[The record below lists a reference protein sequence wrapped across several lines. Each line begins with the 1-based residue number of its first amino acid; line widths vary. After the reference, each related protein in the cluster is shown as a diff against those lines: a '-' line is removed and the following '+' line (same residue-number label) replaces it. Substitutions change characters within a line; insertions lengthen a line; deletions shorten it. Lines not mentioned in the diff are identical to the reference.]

1 MEDFKGINLCAGK
14 QSVSS
19 IFGNDGKDDF
29 KVVFNKKEDNNFA
42 YSTYDHFETEV
53 IKNTKKGEIICKNVK
68 STYEIMVEKIK
79 EKKLGVLIV
88 GIGGNNATTMLGG
101 ICANS
106 YNHSYI
112 NKYDI
117 KKPNYLGSIFLS
129 SNMRLGYDK
138 EKREHTYCPIHK
150 LTEIFNPENIIYGGW
165 DINNLNI
172 KDCLV
177 RNKVFETDL
186 VEKIKHHLDY
196 IPLKSVYFKGNFIA
210 PNQQKRVNNLLTG
223 NNKLDILNKVRNQI
237 KNFKKV
243 NNLSDIIILWSGNTE
258 KNIPYIE
265 GVNDTFENLLHAC
278 KDNHTS
284 VSPSIIYAL
293 AAVLENCPFINS
305 SPQNT
310 LVNAIVQLAQQKGV
324 FIIGNDLKTGQTKIK
339 NFLLDFYFGTGKP
352 SREARWQP
360 SPRIAATAADSCH
373 HRTPRHTT
381 ALHRAPPFPL
391 QGSSRRASKKISKS
405 NLICDYVKANE
416 HMYVE
421 DNVKNALSFQE
432 EQYCKG
438 DSLVDCTTENDD
450 MQDEYAYAEMIE
462 KQKVN
467 SEIVIKYVPYV
478 GDDKKAID
486 EYISEIF
493 MNGKNTI
500 SIYNV
505 CQDSLLASPIL
516 IDLILLVELAQ
527 RVYFKTDTS
536 NQRKDSIEKT
546 TLSNC
551 IKVDDGYE
559 LHHDILKEKHANF
572 KRMDSVLFLSSLFCK
587 SPFNSEVYKTRHSF
601 FSQMEIL
608 GVLSKICLKEE
619 KREGEGEEEE
629 EEGEG
634 GGVNRAFHLTN
645 LSFLYLFNLCPS
657 I

>member
-1 MEDFKGINLCAGK
+1 MENFKGINLCAGK
-14 QSVSS
+14 QSISN
-19 IFGNDGKDDF
+19 IFGKDGKDDF
-29 KVVFNKKEDNNFA
+29 KVVFNKKEDNNFV
-42 YSTYDHFETEV
+42 YSTYDHIETEV
-53 IKNTKKGEIICKNVK
+53 IKNKKNGEIICKNVK
-68 STYEIMVEKIK
+68 NTYEIMVEKIK

-106 YNHSYI
+106 YNLSYI

-129 SNMRLGYDK
+129 SNIRLGYDK
-138 EKREHTYCPIHK
+138 EKREHTFCPIHK

-186 VEKIKHHLDY
+186 VEKIKHHFDY

-210 PNQQKRVNNLLTG
+210 PNQQKRVNNILTG

-237 KNFKKV
+237 KNFKNQ
-243 NNLSDIIILWSGNTE
+243 NNLNDIIILWSGNTE
-258 KNIPYIE
+258 KNIPYIK

-278 KDNHTS
+278 KNNHTS

-339 NFLLDFYFGTGKP
+339 NFLLDFYFGTGLKP
-352 SREARWQP
+352 KSIV
-360 SPRIAATAADSCH
+360 SYNHLGNNDGKNLSSD
-373 HRTPRHTT
+373 
-381 ALHRAPPFPL
+381 L
-391 QGSSRRASKKISKS
+391 QFYSKKISKS

-421 DNVKNALSFQE
+421 DNVENALSFQE

-516 IDLILLVELAQ
+516 IDLILLVELSQ

-536 NQRKDSIEKT
+536 TQRKDSNEKT
-546 TLSNC
+546 TLSDC

-572 KRMDSVLFLSSLFCK
+572 KRMNSVLFLSSLFCK

-601 FSQMEIL
+601 FSQMESLCNFIRI
-608 GVLSKICLKEE
+608 ICGLP
-619 KREGEGEEEE
+619 
-629 EEGEG
+629 
-634 GGVNRAFHLTN
+634 VDAHIDLP
-645 LSFLYLFNLCPS
+645 YMV
-657 I
+657 